1 METVAPTPATSPGTN
16 GVAATPFA
24 AIDPSRVVDHLA
36 VLLEAAL
43 GATRTELEAPGSLLS
58 KARYPDTLQRCT
70 RFAVDTQVALYIQ
83 KDLVPTDRLE
93 NGDTDESRRPLIH
106 LFTIIGDAN
115 TV

>member
-1 METVAPTPATSPGTN
+1 MEAVATPPATSPGTN
-16 GVAATPFA
+16 GVATAPFA
-24 AIDPSRVVDHLA
+24 AVDPSRVVDHLA

-83 KDLVPTDRLE
+83 QDLVPTDRLE
-93 NGDTDESRRPLIH
+93 NGDTDESRMPSMQPLTGH
-106 LFTIIGDAN
+106 AKY
-115 TV
+115 